1 MTEQKIEFSD
11 KEQELIE
18 VFQDTYNALYLEN
31 FSESKLNY
39 IKLNSNP
46 VYSKLIENLMSKKR
60 SYQEYEYIEGPMSLT
75 KFKLEAEGKPKKS
88 FYIFGEYHID
98 TRGHCPMKS
107 IQFQDYLKLLSIES
121 PSFLDIYVETSMV
134 KKKIKI
140 KNEATTLFNLISS
153 AMFKNKRVGFNAS
166 YKRENKDPESY
177 HDSDSYIISA
187 IQKNFLNCIQP
198 KLRHATECQLIRI
211 HNIDIRN
218 TWDVDK
224 ELPIDFGLVFIEE
237 IIEVGLKYTADEI
250 THVIRRTTIGN
261 NLIMDTLNVLKT
273 GNFMDVLFM
282 NKKLKH
288 EIESELCYE
297 KDNIQNFIRN
307 KINKYQEMH
316 RDKIID
322 ICTKLINSL
331 QNKTAPVLDL
341 NNFEYLR
348 EVCSDLG
355 VLKVDVYCLSRVF
368 KTYDIKKNNPVG
380 AFQPAESKNIIIYA
394 GNAHSQNYVQFMDY
408 LNEAGYNIKKTYQYI
423 NYSNS
428 CVLLNKP
435 KPKIVPVNKE
445 RRREEYVEFLN
456 NASISNL
463 KDMANLQG
471 FSIPPRPTK
480 KNLIDLLIEDYNRN
494 NVVDIEVEQKP
505 PAQTEEE
512 KRLEYIE
519 FLNNSS
525 VSNLKDTLSRLGYDI
540 PPRATKKKLIDLLI
554 ENYGR

>member
-1 MTEQKIEFSD
+1 MAEQKIEFSD

-60 SYQEYEYIEGPMSLT
+60 TYEEYEYIEGPISLT
-75 KFKLEAEGKPKKS
+75 KFKLKAEGKPKKS

-98 TRGHCPMKS
+98 TRGHCSPMKS
-107 IQFQDYLKLLSIES
+107 IEFQDYLKLLSIES
-121 PSFLDIYVETSMV
+121 PSFLDVYVETSMV

-140 KNEATTLFNLISS
+140 KNEASTLLNLIFS

-166 YKRENKDPESY
+166 YKRENKDSESY
-177 HDSDSYIISA
+177 LNSDSHVISG
-187 IQKNFLNCIQP
+187 IQNNFLNCIQP

-218 TWDVDK
+218 TWDLHK

-250 THVIRRTTIGN
+250 THVMRRTTIGN

-297 KDNIQNFIRN
+297 KDNIQNFIQN

-341 NNFEYLR
+341 YNFEYLR
-348 EVCSDLG
+348 EVCSYLG
-355 VLKVDVYCLSRVF
+355 VLKVDVYCLSRIF

-380 AFQPAESKNIIIYA
+380 AFQPTESKNIIIYA
-394 GNAHSQNYVQFMDY
+394 GDTHSQNYIQFMDY
-408 LNEAGYNIKKTYQYI
+408 LNESGYNIKKTYQYI

-435 KPKIVPVNKE
+435 KPKIVPDDEK
-445 RRREEYVEFLN
+445 RKREEYVEFLN
-456 NASISNL
+456 SASISNL
-463 KDMANLQG
+463 KDMAKLQG

-480 KNLIDLLIEDYNRN
+480 KKLIE
-494 NVVDIEVEQKP
+494 
-505 PAQTEEE
+505 
-512 KRLEYIE
+512 L
-519 FLNNSS
+519 FLQAES
-525 VSNLKDTLSRLGYDI
+525 I
-540 PPRATKKKLIDLLI
+540 
-554 ENYGR
+554 